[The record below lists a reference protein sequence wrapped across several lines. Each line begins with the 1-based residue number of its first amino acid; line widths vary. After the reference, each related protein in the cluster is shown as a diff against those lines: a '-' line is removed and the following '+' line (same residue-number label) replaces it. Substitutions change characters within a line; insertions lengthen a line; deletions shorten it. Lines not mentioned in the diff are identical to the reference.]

1 MPALLAMVLT
11 MVGPAWFPAAAA
23 TIKPELSVR
32 ISALSPAQFKPGST
46 VTMSGTVTNNNIGA
60 WTNVQ
65 AYLVMARAPY
75 TSRSQ
80 LDDAI
85 SSSTAYTGE
94 RVVDLEAIDI
104 MGDLPAGQTRPFTVT
119 VPYELLGV
127 SGAAGVYPVGVQILG
142 TDTDGNRSIDAIARA
157 TTFLP
162 MLSRVPKDKIA
173 ASIGWPFLMP
183 DYRGSDGNYVA
194 PAKLLASIGPGGQ
207 LRNLLDLARSMSSNQ
222 STVIVDPA
230 LLVGVDDLAHRRHL
244 DKTVKISDTQVA
256 AATGFLNELLAIAR
270 NGSCWIVGFERP
282 DVLALEQNADL
293 APALQDAVDK
303 STTAALDTYGLSGR
317 HITWPTRLG
326 VTPELLKSVRGP
338 GDQPVIVNANDVNG
352 WHRRDGSLVQYQT
365 DDGPVPLLIDDAID
379 EEVPGQES
387 VVSLRQR
394 IMSESALAV
403 LLTAIDPSTK
413 ADAIA
418 LVDPHWDPGADWA
431 AGKLSVAFRSP
442 WISGA
447 SLDTLLTRPLGAF
460 GGSIPATA
468 EVSTLT
474 RAQMAAATRIRSQAQ
489 SLNSILSDKSSSQ
502 VRYDQDTASAISVRW
517 RQNRETGLAIAR
529 SAASRAEKELS
540 KITIEGPQSVT
551 LSSSSGKFPLTI
563 RNDSRDAIE
572 VGVRLDS
579 SNPALTIPD
588 ISSTTVDAGER
599 HTLTVNVDVGEQGST
614 YLSAHLISSDGKSV
628 GAPAVF
634 RVRSSAV
641 GAVLWVAIGLA
652 ALLVVVA
659 MVRRFTQH
667 RSKKDPL

>member
-1 MPALLAMVLT
+1 MVLV
-11 MVGPAWFPAAAA
+11 MLGLAWFPAAAA
-23 TIKPELSVR
+23 TIKPEFSVR
-32 ISALSPAQFKPGST
+32 ISTLSPAQFKPGST
-46 VTMSGTVTNNNIGA
+46 VTMSGTVTNNNLSA

-85 SSSTAYTGE
+85 SSSTTYTGE
-94 RVVDLEAIDI
+94 RIVDLDAIDM

-119 VPYELLGV
+119 VPYELLRV

-142 TDTDGNRSIDAIARA
+142 TDAAGNRSNDAIARA

-162 MLSRVPKDKIA
+162 MLSSAPKDKIA

-183 DYRGSDGNYVA
+183 DYRGSDGNYVN
-194 PAKLLASIGPGGQ
+194 PAKLLASIGTGGQ
-207 LRNLLDLARSMSSNQ
+207 LRNLLDLARSLSSNQ

-230 LLVGVDDLAHRRHL
+230 LLVGVDDLANRRHIA
-244 DKTVKISDTQVA
+244 KTVKVSDAQVA
-256 AATGFLNELLAIAR
+256 AATSFLDELLTLAR
-270 NGSCWIVGFERP
+270 DGSCWIVGFDRP
-282 DVLALEQNADL
+282 DVLALQQNADL
-293 APALQDAVDK
+293 APALRAAVDK
-303 STTAALDTYGLSGR
+303 STTASIDKYGLSGR
-317 HITWPTRLG
+317 RITWPTRLG

-338 GDQPVIVNANDVNG
+338 GDQPVIVNANDVDG
-352 WHRRDGSLVQYQT
+352 WSRRDGSLVHYQT
-365 DDGPVPLLIDDAID
+365 DGGPVPLLIDDAID
-379 EEVPGQES
+379 EGLPGQES

-403 LLTAIDPSTK
+403 LLRAIDPSAKT
-413 ADAIA
+413 DAVA
-418 LVDPHWDPGADWA
+418 LVDSNWDPGADWA
-431 AGKLSVAFRSP
+431 AGKLSAAFRSP

-447 SLDTLLTRPLGAF
+447 SLDTLLTSPLGAF
-460 GGSIPATA
+460 EGSFPATA
-468 EVSTLT
+468 EASALS
-474 RAQMAAATRIRSQAQ
+474 RAQLTAAARIRSQAQ
-489 SLNSILSDKSSSQ
+489 SLNSILADKSTSQ
-502 VRYDQDTASAISVRW
+502 VRYDQDTARVTSVRW
-517 RQNRETGLAIAR
+517 RKNRATGLTIAR
-529 SAASRAEKELS
+529 SAASRAEKELA
-540 KITIEGPQSVT
+540 KIAIEGPQSVT

-563 RNDSRDAIE
+563 RNDSGDAIE

-588 ISSTTVDAGER
+588 ISSTAIDAGER
-599 HTLTVNVDVGEQGST
+599 HTLTVNVDVGEQSST
-614 YLSAHLISSDGKSV
+614 YLSAQMISSDGKPV
-628 GAPAVF
+628 GSPAVF

-667 RSKKDPL
+667 RSEEEPV